1 LGKGQWYL
9 IVAANMHSLLVDSA
23 QRIIEALKPGGL
35 LVVEGF
41 HADVRTAENFKVT
54 VRVPPGHASNS
65 LVKLFDSLRVLYYQ
79 DTLAVADRQ
88 KGLPPSYSRVQLV
101 AYKEPA
107 R

>member
-1 LGKGQWYL
+1 
-9 IVAANMHSLLVDSA
+9 MHSLLVDSA

-88 KGLPPSYSRVQLV
+88 EGLPPSYSRVQLV